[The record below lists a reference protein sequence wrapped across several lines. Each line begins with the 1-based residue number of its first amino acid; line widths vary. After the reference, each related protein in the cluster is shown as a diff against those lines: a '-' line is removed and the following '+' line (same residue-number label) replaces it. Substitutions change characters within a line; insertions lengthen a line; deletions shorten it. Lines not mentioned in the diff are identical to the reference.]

1 MRTMLKSKIHRARV
15 TQVDL
20 DYEGSITIDRSLM
33 EASDILPFER
43 VEVLNVNNG
52 ARFSTYAIEGEA
64 NSGVIGINGAAARLV
79 AKGDI
84 VIILSYCQVPD
95 DEAISITPSIVRV
108 DSQNRIIEPLSVAHL
123 RGWQSEDVGVEE
135 KEKIV
140 STKYEILNKRKEELD
155 SYHQNPN
162 DVNGLNLEI

>member
-43 VEVLNVNNG
+43 VEVLNINNG

-64 NSGVIGINGAAARLV
+64 NSGMIGINGAAARLV
-79 AKGDI
+79 MKGDI
-84 VIILSYCQVPD
+84 VIILSYCQVRE
-95 DEAISITPSIVRV
+95 DEAIGMTPIVIHV
-108 DSQNRIIEPLSVAHL
+108 DAENRITESSPGVPLPGPL
-123 RGWQSEDVGVEE
+123 
-135 KEKIV
+135 
-140 STKYEILNKRKEELD
+140 L
-155 SYHQNPN
+155 
-162 DVNGLNLEI
+162 

>member
-33 EASDILPFER
+33 EAGDILPFER

-52 ARFSTYAIEGEA
+52 ARFSTYAIEGETD
-64 NSGVIGINGAAARLV
+64 SGTIGINGAAARLV

-95 DEAISITPSIVRV
+95 DEAISMSPRIVRV
-108 DSQNRIIEPLSVAHL
+108 DTQNRIVEPLSVVPQ
-123 RGWQSEDVGVEE
+123 WQSIQKSVASMGD
-135 KEKIV
+135 
-140 STKYEILNKRKEELD
+140 L
-155 SYHQNPN
+155 
-162 DVNGLNLEI
+162 

>member
-1 MRTMLKSKIHRARV
+1 MRSMLKSKIHRARV

-33 EASDILPFER
+33 EGSDILPFER

-64 NSGVIGINGAAARLV
+64 DSGIIGINGAAARLV

-95 DEAISITPSIVRV
+95 DEAVNMIPRIVRV
-108 DSQNRIIEPLSVAHL
+108 DSRNRIVEPLPTVP
-123 RGWQSEDVGVEE
+123 RWEE
-135 KEKIV
+135 IER
-140 STKYEILNKRKEELD
+140 SLASGGD
-155 SYHQNPN
+155 H
-162 DVNGLNLEI
+162 